1 MKKVYFYCGK
11 VDSQGGSK
19 ISLLNIIFLLQKE
32 KINFEVFVNKRGWF
46 TEKLDSKGIN
56 YTIIKEPAII
66 EKLNKKTN
74 LFIKIVF
81 LAISLPK
88 LLINWI
94 KVNKKIS
101 NGSKV
106 VLNENRDLVLFLP
119 SLFRRDVEVIQWIRS
134 EYIGKVTKLI
144 MRKANKI
151 IAVSDVVKENI
162 IDETNKPVYRIH
174 NFMFDK
180 PLKIN
185 KKSIDS
191 NVINIA
197 MVGSIQKIKGQLDAV
212 KVLNHLKNDKKIDK
226 IIKLHIIGREFDK
239 TYTKRVKDYVKQNGL
254 ENDVKFLG
262 HIDNVT
268 DYLNNYIHL
277 TLIPSQTESFC
288 RVAMESISVG
298 IPVIAYKVGGLKE
311 VIIDDVT
318 GMLVEKNDIKSM
330 SASVKEILSNQEL
343 YKTMSY
349 NAIKDWELRF
359 YSESIKKQI
368 FDVLV

>member
-1 MKKVYFYCGK
+1 MQKINFYCGK
-11 VDSQGGSK
+11 VNSQGGSK
-19 ISLLNIIFLLQKE
+19 ISLLNIIFLLEKE

-81 LAISLPK
+81 LALSLPK

-134 EYIGKVTKLI
+134 EYVGKVTKLI
-144 MRKANKI
+144 MKKADKI

-162 IDETNKPVYRIH
+162 VGETNKPVYRIH
-174 NFMFDK
+174 NFMLDK
-180 PLKIN
+180 PVKIN

-197 MVGSIQKIKGQLDAV
+197 VVGSIQKIKGQLDAV
-212 KVLNHLKNDKKIDK
+212 KFLNHLKNDKKIDK